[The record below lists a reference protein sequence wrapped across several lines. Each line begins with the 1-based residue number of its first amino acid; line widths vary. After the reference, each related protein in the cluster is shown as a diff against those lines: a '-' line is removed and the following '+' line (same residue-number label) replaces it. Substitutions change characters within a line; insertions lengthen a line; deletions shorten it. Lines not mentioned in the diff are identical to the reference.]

1 MKKRD
6 KIRKLQEEGFTY
18 REIAKKVGL
27 KSPATINYYIKDQTK
42 KELRA
47 EIRELK
53 KDRFETWNQEIPTKR
68 ELTCENCGRRNPI
81 WFGENDKWNKVA
93 GEDISF
99 LCMDCFAL
107 MYEEKKGETYR
118 WELKVSE

>member
-47 EIRELK
+47 EILELK
-53 KDRFETWNQEIPTKR
+53 KEINFLK
-68 ELTCENCGRRNPI
+68 
-81 WFGENDKWNKVA
+81 KNK
-93 GEDISF
+93 
-99 LCMDCFAL
+99 
-107 MYEEKKGETYR
+107 
-118 WELKVSE
+118 